1 MCGLARLAA
10 ALLLLTATIPAV
22 SAYQAA
28 DVCSVTVT
36 IAYTLPTSFEL
47 SFTIDDQSTTGS
59 VSLQPGTFTIAIN
72 GNLCAGGIG
81 FTGTSTST
89 VITGL
94 ETSPVSVSITAL
106 DTEVFAGED
115 QTADFAPIIISVS
128 VSPTKIRY
136 NETTTLL
143 FGAIDPAPG
152 IDPTG
157 YSLVMSGA
165 GTFNPAGK
173 SCGAGTTCSIDYTAA
188 SDDAGNLPFTLT
200 VTDGLNTDAVTGYV
214 AIDSSGAVNFDVG
227 NYHAPEIGT
236 VSSSG
241 DSKAN
246 YGTVEVVTVPVTDVD
261 LAIPALSDT
270 VTLTINISEVQ
281 TLLDGDQASI
291 GCSMAHVNQTV
302 TDTGADTKDFSVT
315 WDPWYGD
322 ANSAEF
328 YGETWCKFTFVITD
342 SQSLTSQVIE
352 FTMAAIGT

>member
-1 MCGLARLAA
+1 
-10 ALLLLTATIPAV
+10 
-22 SAYQAA
+22 
-28 DVCSVTVT
+28 
-36 IAYTLPTSFEL
+36 
-47 SFTIDDQSTTGS
+47 
-59 VSLQPGTFTIAIN
+59 
-72 GNLCAGGIG
+72 
-81 FTGTSTST
+81 
-89 VITGL
+89 
-94 ETSPVSVSITAL
+94 
-106 DTEVFAGED
+106 
-115 QTADFAPIIISVS
+115 
-128 VSPTKIRY
+128 
-136 NETTTLL
+136 
-143 FGAIDPAPG
+143 
-152 IDPTG
+152 
-157 YSLVMSGA
+157 
-165 GTFNPAGK
+165 
-173 SCGAGTTCSIDYTAA
+173 
-188 SDDAGNLPFTLT
+188 
-200 VTDGLNTDAVTGYV
+200 V
-214 AIDSSGAVNFDVG
+214 AIDSSGAVNFDVS

-342 SQSLTSQVIE
+342 AQSLTSQVIE
-352 FTMAAIGT
+352 FTMAAVGTYHPSSSASASPSLLPCPFPSLLLFPILSSLPLYTPISSLCSPMPNAPKQSMAITIAELHWGFRR